1 MSDLTKFSDG
11 ASILQQVDVSDIFK
25 NLALGIAEAQQKL
38 DDNSIA
44 QAIKLAQ
51 TQINGVSLLELGFA
65 PVFYAFQYA
74 DISASINLKMALK
87 ESLEFGFGLD
97 IELANKKGYSE
108 DSHNFLS
115 KDNYSETSE
124 EYKTSRQVSFRAKE
138 KKAIKIN
145 NKLVKQNEEL
155 QARSRIEKF
164 KHDIIEKASVEQVY
178 DEIQSRKLTSNQS
191 RGVDVWM
198 DGGYLRIE
206 PALHYITSGIGVLKI
221 QDQAAGGTIDVD
233 GGGSS
238 GPTTSFPLA
247 STFNASLT
255 SALSVSGGQIYG
267 LSKTGNLHFYNGST
281 WDEISST
288 IYFGFNSDEITYN
301 TDLKRSQ
308 DVNPLTHPFS
318 GGSSFTNKN
327 HNKHQLIHQI
337 LRLVQ
342 NSNPDAGIVIT
353 GMTDPKGG
361 DSPANK
367 SLAKRRAEKVRDHI
381 FGDNGL
387 VNVEIDAVTNGP
399 GGSDLLKRYA
409 GIKLDA
415 DYIIF
420 VEGNVTKNAT
430 PAKTATS
437 ANKFVY
443 ADDNSVSE
451 FNVLNVQY
459 GSTSLSV
466 TNSDFDQLFASAKT
480 QATNHSFEITAQEFH
495 YLLDDEAIVK
505 FSMFTNQS
513 EEIAV
518 DSNEE
523 SSSEGTESSDSFLS
537 SKTKNEQSILSDS
550 TSKKSQDNTFA
561 LGASVDFRM
570 SRQFE
575 MSMEGNASMSARL
588 VSVPAPQGFVVFL
601 QNVFVNTPTE

>member
-1 MSDLTKFSDG
+1 M
-11 ASILQQVDVSDIFK
+11 
-25 NLALGIAEAQQKL
+25 GIAEAQQKL

-87 ESLEFGFGLD
+87 EELEFGFGLD
-97 IELANKKGYSE
+97 LEISNKKGYSE
-108 DSHNFLS
+108 DTHNFLS
-115 KDNYSETSE
+115 QDNYSETTE
-124 EYKTSRQVSFRAKE
+124 EYKTSRQLSFRAKE
-138 KKAIKIN
+138 KKAVKIN

-155 QARSRIEKF
+155 KSKSRIEKF
-164 KHDIIEKASVEQVY
+164 KQDIIDKASVEQVY
-178 DEIQSRKLTSNQS
+178 DEIHSRKLTSNQS

-206 PALHYITSGIGVLKI
+206 PALHYTATGVGVLRI
-221 QDQAAGGTIDVD
+221 QDITAGGTIDVD
-233 GGGSS
+233 GGGA
-238 GPTTSFPLA
+238 TTSFPLA
-247 STFNASLT
+247 GTLNASLT
-255 SALSVSGGQIYG
+255 SAKTVSGGQVYG
-267 LSKTGNLHFYNGST
+267 LSKEGKLHFYNGST

-288 IYFGFNSDEITYN
+288 IYFAFNSDEITYN
-301 TDLKRSQ
+301 KELKRTQ
-308 DVNPLTHPFS
+308 DPSPLTHSFT
-318 GGSSFTNKN
+318 GGGTYTNKN
-327 HNKHQLIHQI
+327 HTKHLLIHQI

-342 NSNPDAGIVIT
+342 NCNPDAGIVIT

-361 DSPANK
+361 DNPANK

-387 VNVEIDAVTNGP
+387 VDVEIDAVTNEA

-409 GIKLDA
+409 SIKLDS

-420 VEGNVTKNAT
+420 VDGSVNKNAT
-430 PAKTATS
+430 PAKTAST
-437 ANKFVY
+437 ANKFIY
-443 ADDNSVSE
+443 ADDNSVSD
-451 FNVLNVQY
+451 FNALNVQY
-459 GSTSLSV
+459 GSTALSV
-466 TNSDFDQLFASAKT
+466 TNSDFDQVFSGAVT
-480 QATNHSFEITAQEFH
+480 QASNHSYEISAQELH

-505 FSMFTNQS
+505 FYMFTNQS

-518 DSNEE
+518 DYNEE
-523 SSSEGTESSDSFLS
+523 SSSEGTENSNSFFS
-537 SKTKNEQSILSDS
+537 GKTKNEQSILNDS
-550 TSKKSQDNTFA
+550 TSKKSQDNSFA